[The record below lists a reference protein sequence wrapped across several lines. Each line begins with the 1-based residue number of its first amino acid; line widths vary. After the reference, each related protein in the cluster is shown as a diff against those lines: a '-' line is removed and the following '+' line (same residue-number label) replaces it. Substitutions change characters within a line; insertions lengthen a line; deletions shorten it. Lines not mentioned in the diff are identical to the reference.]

1 MAAAGPHNRHS
12 LMQGTAAVEFS
23 GVVFR
28 IQIRIV
34 AMIVE

>member
-1 MAAAGPHNRHS
+1 
-12 LMQGTAAVEFS
+12 MQGTAAVEFS